1 MKRLNYYLGIVVLLI
16 ITIVSCRNEI
26 FTEKTEQI
34 DPNAI
39 LFKSNVVSLS
49 QSKHRNKLL
58 PEISATKKS

>member
-49 QSKHRNKLL
+49 
-58 PEISATKKS
+58 